1 MEDGFAHY
9 TTCTNP
15 HYGGCLHLEFGWCL
29 ARSFDQIFVLYS
41 PLVYETADIIDT
53 YVYRIGIKKSDYSF
67 STAAGMF
74 QSFVG
79 LVLILVFNKISKKT
93 VGRGLW

>member
-1 MEDGFAHY
+1 MVVVF
-9 TTCTNP
+9 TLNL
-15 HYGGCLHLEFGWCL
+15 GGVLRAG
-29 ARSFDQIFVLYS
+29 FDQIFVLYS

-53 YVYRIGIKKSDYSF
+53 YVYRIGIQKSDYSF

-79 LVLILVFNKISKKT
+79 LVLILVSNKISKKT
-93 VGRGLW
+93 VGQGLW